1 MTRSGREYDVLR
13 PDRPLSKSPALFSV
27 GPFSVSPDGSTLQMR
42 EVHWATKYNVM
53 FIDNPVGTGFSY
65 TLNSKG
71 FVTNQKEVGADLL
84 SLLYQFYQSA
94 HSNRH

>member
-1 MTRSGREYDVLR
+1 
-13 PDRPLSKSPALFSV
+13 
-27 GPFSVSPDGSTLQMR
+27 MR
-42 EVHWATKYNVM
+42 DVHWATKYNVM

-94 HSNRH
+94 HINRHHIAFHTTA

>member
-1 MTRSGREYDVLR
+1 
-13 PDRPLSKSPALFSV
+13 
-27 GPFSVSPDGSTLQMR
+27 MR

-94 HSNRH
+94 HTNRHEMAFDTIARGSCTRGRRT